1 MNLACESLDDVKLL
15 QLIMSYAWISCRTHD
30 VTQARTRVFPKCCY
44 GARSRTLYDLRAFSI
59 AITRGLRHNTK
70 LRESIRRFYA
80 LWQWRQT
87 STASCAL
94 VRNKKKITYHVVW
107 KLQDTEHQ
115 DKSKRSINDRLHVD
129 WVCGLV
135 ADLNQGSV
143 EVLRSMFCRLYDLLW
158 ILDSK

>member
-94 VRNKKKITYHVVW
+94 VRSKTKNHVPCCLKAAGYRTSRQEQKKH
-107 KLQDTEHQ
+107 
-115 DKSKRSINDRLHVD
+115 KRPPS
-129 WVCGLV
+129 
-135 ADLNQGSV
+135 
-143 EVLRSMFCRLYDLLW
+143 CRLSVWSRSRLESGLSGSLKKQVLQT
-158 ILDSK
+158 ILFIHSK